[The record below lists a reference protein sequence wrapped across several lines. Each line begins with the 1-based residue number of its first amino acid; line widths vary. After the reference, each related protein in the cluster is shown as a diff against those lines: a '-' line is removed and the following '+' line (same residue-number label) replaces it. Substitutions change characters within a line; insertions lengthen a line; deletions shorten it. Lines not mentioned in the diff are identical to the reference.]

1 MSHVAPSGTG
11 AVAAI
16 TKAGLIPVIRASSP
30 EIALRVA
37 EALVDAGVGVIE
49 ITMTVP
55 GALSVIEA
63 LVARFASAAVVGAG
77 TITSVS
83 AAKAAVS
90 AGAAFIVTP
99 CLLPDVIDAA
109 HAAGEVV
116 IPGALTPTE
125 VFTAVQ
131 HGADLVK
138 IYPAA
143 NVGGP
148 PYLKAL
154 SGPFPDLAL
163 VPTGGITLQNAG
175 DYIKAGAA
183 AVGVGGELILR
194 DAIKTGDFAAIGTL
208 ATRFLDAIAAARQA

>member
-1 MSHVAPSGTG
+1 MSESTSSGNA

-16 TKAGLIPVIRASSP
+16 TNAGLIPVIRASSP
-30 EIALRVA
+30 EIAIRVA
-37 EALVDAGVGVIE
+37 EALIDAGAGVIE

-55 GALSVIEA
+55 GALSAIEA
-63 LVARFASAAVVGAG
+63 LVARFASAAVIGAG

-83 AAKAAVS
+83 AASAALS

-109 HAAGEVV
+109 HSAGQVV

-148 PYLKAL
+148 SYLKAL

-163 VPTGGITLQNAG
+163 VPTGGITLQNVG
-175 DYIKAGAA
+175 DYIKAGAV

-194 DAIKTGDFAAIGTL
+194 DAIKAGDFAAIGAL
-208 ATRFLDAIAAARQA
+208 ATRFLEAIAAARRA